1 MEIPAKKFFGT
12 AIAQMVLLL
21 ECAWSFVPAAQA
33 QEVSANAGIGLLL
46 GSSSRSSVQMPVPS
60 TSGAPFPQPP
70 SAISANELANLVA
83 PIALYP
89 DPLLSQ
95 VLVACT
101 YPLEVV
107 EVQQWLQQNE
117 NLHNS
122 ELMEAAKQ
130 QNWDPSVQALVAFP
144 DVVTLLN
151 RNIRWT
157 RSLGNA
163 FLAQQSDV
171 MNAIQSLRAQA
182 RGNGQ
187 LVSTPQLSV
196 NTEMQGDQSAIEIQ
210 PADPRTM
217 YVPSYD
223 PSAVWGAPVEGS
235 YPALPYAGSG
245 LQSLFGTVINLA
257 GFLPGFPGLFGAKS
271 WGWALSWLAQA
282 LFVNNSF
289 FSDFGFHDFSGGS
302 GESSLWVHNAAHRS
316 GVPYASSLVASL
328 YGGGTV
334 PARMATSFGQG
345 GSAWRTFGGG
355 TQVNPVAQPR
365 RPFAPH
371 TSIGRQSFPRDN
383 PTTSLGHWRRFSSG
397 MRMAS
402 AGQSG
407 RAFSQPPWTTNGPPQ
422 PNHRVGRDAYFANS
436 ANSRVPS
443 FTVSRSFASS
453 YDGFGYPST
462 IRRPA
467 PSRTVASSSLRRPPH
482 FSPPHM
488 LSQDGSSWQHSF
500 KRRHFSAPKFSVPH
514 SFKARGGGHSTWGR
528 SGKKSHH
535 K

>member
-1 MEIPAKKFFGT
+1 LYAHLINCMR
-12 AIAQMVLLL
+12 IATVVALLL

-33 QEVSANAGIGLLL
+33 QEVSANAGSGLLL
-46 GSSSRSSVQMPVPS
+46 GSGSRSSVQMPVPS
-60 TSGAPFPQPP
+60 TSGAPVPQPS

-117 NLHNS
+117 NLHNR

-130 QNWDPSVQALVAFP
+130 QNWDPSVQGLVAFP
-144 DVVTLLN
+144 EVVTLLN

-187 LVSTPQLSV
+187 LVSTPQLSI

-245 LQSLFGTVINLA
+245 WQSLLGTVINLA
-257 GFLPGFPGLFGAKS
+257 GFLPGFPGLLGATS
-271 WGWALSWLAQA
+271 WGWALSWLAHA

-289 FSDFGFHDFSGGS
+289 FSDFEFHNFSGGS

-316 GVPYASSLVASL
+316 GVPYVSSLVASL

-334 PARMATSFGQG
+334 PPRMAISFGQG
-345 GSAWRTFGGG
+345 GSAWRTFGGA

-371 TSIGRQSFPRDN
+371 TSTGRQGFPRDN
-383 PTTSLGHWRRFSSG
+383 PTASLGHWRTFSSG

-422 PNHRVGRDAYFANS
+422 PNHRIGRDPYFANS

-443 FTVSRSFASS
+443 FTVSRSFASN
-453 YDGFGYPST
+453 YDGFGNPST

-467 PSRTVASSSLRRPPH
+467 PSRTVTSSSLRRSPH
-482 FSPPHM
+482 FSPPRM
-488 LSQDGSSWQHSF
+488 LSQHGSSWQHSF
-500 KRRHFSAPKFSVPH
+500 KPQHFSAPKFSVPH
-514 SFKARGGGHSTWGR
+514 SSKSRGGGHSTWGH